1 MRSMDFIQHI
11 ENRGR
16 ILKLQFLLTTTTKK
30 PQTFCLQKAK
40 SVEEV
45 GERKG
50 GHYSSLLCSK
60 VMGESGGRDED
71 RFEVVCRQNQWDLL

>member
-1 MRSMDFIQHI
+1 MRSMGFIQHI

-16 ILKLQFLLTTTTKK
+16 ILKLQFLLTTTKK

-45 GERKG
+45 GDRKG
-50 GHYSSLLCSK
+50 GHYSSPH
-60 VMGESGGRDED
+60 E
-71 RFEVVCRQNQWDLL
+71 

>member
-1 MRSMDFIQHI
+1 MRSMGFIQHI

-16 ILKLQFLLTTTTKK
+16 ILKLQFSLTATKK

-50 GHYSSLLCSK
+50 KEVIIVVHMNEDGGVFYSD
-60 VMGESGGRDED
+60 GRKWWE
-71 RFEVVCRQNQWDLL
+71 RRGQV

>member
-1 MRSMDFIQHI
+1 MRSMDYIQRI

-16 ILKLQFLLTTTTKK
+16 ILKLQFLLTTTKK

-50 GHYSSLLCSK
+50 GHYSSPH
-60 VMGESGGRDED
+60 E
-71 RFEVVCRQNQWDLL
+71 